1 MQRSPLTSSPLEV
14 IGMIIN
20 ELMSFKQPTKEA
32 FNFSRV
38 SKACHEAL
46 LYVPSAWN
54 TVIFDAEDRPKSGDV
69 YFGAAKWVLKSA
81 PARYSNILMDISI
94 INISHD
100 YGSAEYEC
108 GLVLEILGSSRG
120 RHVDRWRSL
129 VIDVPREQT
138 LINMLRKI
146 DKSYIEPSHRDL
158 PPQLIAEL
166 PKSKWT
172 VESEG
177 QPTNLEDLDLSHRD
191 KSRFSYDNRLEIFP
205 KWTFPNLR
213 HAAFHKVNPEWK
225 LLRDQTKDTSL
236 QELRLAKTHLLQ
248 DPDDFLDFIESSPA
262 LLALS
267 LFDLGSG
274 SQKPRSEIKQR
285 TLASLRHLE
294 IGWSSSATTGS
305 VEILKSIDSP
315 SLSLLMLIDVADYY
329 KYGFLHDTEVQS
341 SVELVT
347 SILAKWSSP
356 PELSHF
362 YLSFDGLD
370 RASDGVS
377 QLLKRHGENLKALTA
392 FCGMHLR
399 DVPDS
404 QIDEMNNQAI
414 RGLIIPSSISI
425 QRSDGP

>member
-172 VESEG
+172 VGSEG

-191 KSRFSYDNRLEIFP
+191 KSRFSYDSRLEIFP

-213 HAAFHKVNPEWK
+213 RATFRQVNPEWK
-225 LLRDQTKDTSL
+225 LLRDQTKETSL
-236 QELRLAKTHLLQ
+236 QELRLAEVHLLQ

-262 LLALS
+262 LHTLAF
-267 LFDLGSG
+267 FDLGSG
-274 SQKPRSEIKQR
+274 SKEPMIGRQRS
-285 TLASLRHLE
+285 LDSLSRLD
-294 IGWSSSATTGS
+294 ISWSSSATHGS
-305 VEILKSIDSP
+305 VLILKSIAAPTLRELSFHDIGDHHKYGYVHSLDVKSSANAIKLALEGWP
-315 SLSLLMLIDVADYY
+315 SLP
-329 KYGFLHDTEVQS
+329 T
-341 SVELVT
+341 
-347 SILAKWSSP
+347 
-356 PELSHF
+356 LSHF
-362 YLSFDGLD
+362 LLFHAFLDSKSEEVPKLLGDCEKKLKQLTVLEGLLLVDHDHNFENAGRSTNRGSTISSEIRLRRFD
-370 RASDGVS
+370 A
-377 QLLKRHGENLKALTA
+377 
-392 FCGMHLR
+392 
-399 DVPDS
+399 
-404 QIDEMNNQAI
+404 
-414 RGLIIPSSISI
+414 
-425 QRSDGP
+425 